1 MDTSLMV
8 DQITLRCELLST
20 GVTLA
25 QAQSAPLV
33 DGFDVPIQ
41 SCLACI
47 GLLAEGALQ
56 LIA

>member
-1 MDTSLMV
+1 MV